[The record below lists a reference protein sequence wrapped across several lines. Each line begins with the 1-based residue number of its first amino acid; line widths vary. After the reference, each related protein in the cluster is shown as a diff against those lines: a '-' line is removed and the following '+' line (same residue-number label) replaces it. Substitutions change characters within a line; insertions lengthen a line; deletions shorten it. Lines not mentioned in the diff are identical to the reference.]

1 MDGKAPDAGR
11 QSSEPMGDTPTTGG
25 VHTSGLGLG
34 APTAGSGIATEERGP
49 STGLDRVPATVD
61 GGEPGCL
68 GGGGFSVGDC

>member
-1 MDGKAPDAGR
+1 MDGKVPDAGR

-49 STGLDRVPATVD
+49 STGLDVGPATVD
-61 GGEPGCL
+61 GGESEWL
-68 GGGGFSVGDC
+68 VGGGFTVGDC